1 MACRIHSDRNGQFRV
16 LRLEGSDFSP
26 SQQAEFRGTVQ
37 ISLELDAKSPFAIV
51 TTQLDLVGSCCL
63 ASIIEAAMSCHKLGT
78 PVVLVED
85 RALVLEV
92 FEVVSL
98 RSILPIHPSLE
109 QARESLEG

>member
-1 MACRIHSDRNGQFRV
+1 MSCRIHTDRNGQFRL

-26 SQQAEFRGTVQ
+26 VQQAEFRGTVQ
-37 ISLELDAKSPFAIV
+37 TSLESDGKTPFAID

-63 ASIIEAAMSCHKLGT
+63 ASIIEAGMTCHKLGV

-85 RALVLEV
+85 RAHVLEV

-98 RSILPIHPSLE
+98 PSILPIYPSLD
-109 QARESLEG
+109 QATDSLKA